1 LRILISRAHA
11 GAPFFL
17 AAYLYYVKYKR
28 MPKSTVLPRPG
39 SCYPVLAYFV
49 ERLLMKLFAV
59 AFVSVVL
66 LAACESKPLTP
77 EQSAA
82 LADRENCQEVTG
94 SRLRRCGTNVLKDA
108 GVKTMD
114 AEAARS
120 MMNSATSGSGK
131 SDSGSR

>member
-1 LRILISRAHA
+1 
-11 GAPFFL
+11 
-17 AAYLYYVKYKR
+17 
-28 MPKSTVLPRPG
+28 MKSTIL
-39 SCYPVLAYFV
+39 SLAC
-49 ERLLMKLFAV
+49 LA
-59 AFVSVVL
+59 L

-94 SRLRRCGTNVLKDA
+94 SRLRRCGASALKDA

-120 MMNSATSGSGK
+120 MINSSASGSGK
-131 SDSGSR
+131 VEGGSR